1 MLVVRDTLWLSD
13 CKWYFNV
20 TGGFPNRRSSRGR
33 GRVGGCV
40 PPTACW
46 WFLHLFFIYMY
57 IYIYSTAV
65 SCSIAVIKWS
75 QRGVVNENN
84 KKKNTENY
92 PIQFSCSLLPFS
104 HFPCFLQPFSLVFFF
119 IFSRYFPF
127 LRFNSPGELSTLV
140 IVPLM
145 AATCQPL
152 ISLDCSL
159 G

>member
-33 GRVGGCV
+33 GRVRGCV

-46 WFLHLFFIYMY
+46 WFLHLFLYIC

-84 KKKNTENY
+84 KKKKYRELSHS
-92 PIQFSCSLLPFS
+92 ILLFAS
-104 HFPCFLQPFSLVFFF
+104 AFFTFPMLFATIFPRFFF